1 MQPNDRR
8 KRLTAFIKNKKMN
21 YCSSI
26 VVDFGSTNSG
36 CARIELEESNSGY
49 RTPTFIQGNQAYAKD
64 ATWFFVHPNFWQQ
77 ICGNYD
83 QISDSDFRIRSR
95 ALPYT
100 KNPNVIWGRQHMAES
115 TSECNITKYF

>member
-1 MQPNDRR
+1 
-8 KRLTAFIKNKKMN
+8 MN

-36 CARIELEESNSGY
+36 CARIELEENYSGY
-49 RTPTFIQGNQAYAKD
+49 RTPNFIQGNQTYAKD
-64 ATWFFVHPNFWQQ
+64 ATWFFVHPVFWKR
-77 ICGNYD
+77 IRDNYD

-100 KNPNVIWGRQHMAES
+100 ASPNVVWGRQHIRALAE
-115 TSECNITKYF
+115 TIEAEKWIGFNYFKIRLYREDQ